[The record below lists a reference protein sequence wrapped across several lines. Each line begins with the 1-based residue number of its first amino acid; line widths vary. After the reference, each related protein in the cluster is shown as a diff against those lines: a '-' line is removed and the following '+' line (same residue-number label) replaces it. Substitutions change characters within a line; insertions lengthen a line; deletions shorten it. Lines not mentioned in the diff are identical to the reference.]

1 MQKVLTAKGV
11 AKYLH
16 VAPITVYHKAQ
27 KGEIPAIR
35 VGRNWRFPL
44 TLLEEWA
51 RKKAKRDKGSWK
63 YHKTTAYKSLRKA
76 KTKKISTKLFK
87 SYECGGVKGGLSRRE
102 LYSER

>member
-1 MQKVLTAKGV
+1 MQKVLTVRGV
-11 AKYLH
+11 AKYLC
-16 VAPITVYHKAQ
+16 VAPITIYHRAQ

-51 RKKAKRDKGSWK
+51 RKKAERDKGSWK
-63 YHKTTAYKSLRKA
+63 YHKTADYEASREAKA
-76 KTKKISTKLFK
+76 KKMATKNFK
-87 SYECGGVKGGLSRRE
+87 NYECGGVKGGLSRRE